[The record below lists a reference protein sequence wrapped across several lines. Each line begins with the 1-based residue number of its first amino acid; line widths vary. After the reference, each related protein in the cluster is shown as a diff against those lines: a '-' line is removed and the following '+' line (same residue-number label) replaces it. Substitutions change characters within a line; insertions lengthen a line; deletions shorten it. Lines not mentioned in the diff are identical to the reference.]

1 MGKRSMDWNEFAEY
15 VLATDPLIRYVGVVD
30 NQYRLI
36 LSKNRAGV
44 VPFISDETDRRFMP
58 IAPPLILEAV
68 EKLESFVGNLQGVVA
83 RYEKL
88 VFAFFRYDGNSIIL
102 TAETQI
108 ETPLIAKVSRAL
120 KELSAK
126 TK

>member
-1 MGKRSMDWNEFAEY
+1 MDWNDFAEY

-36 LSKNRAGV
+36 LSKDRPGV
-44 VPFISDETDRRFMP
+44 VPFVSDETDRRFMP
-58 IAPPLILEAV
+58 IAPPIILEAV

-88 VFAFFRYDGNSIIL
+88 VFAFFRYDDHSIIL
-102 TAETQI
+102 TAETSA
-108 ETPLIAKVSRAL
+108 ETPLITEVSRAL
-120 KELSAK
+120 KELSSK
-126 TK
+126 NTQ